1 MSGLAKSKILLAIS
15 GGIAACKS
23 YDLIRQFTA
32 LGCEVRTVVTQ
43 GALQFVTALT
53 LQALTGHAP
62 RESLWDSAAE
72 AAMSH
77 IELARWPDT
86 ILLAP
91 ASANM
96 LAKLAHGIADD
107 LFSTLY
113 LATDKPLYVAPAM
126 NRLMWQHP
134 ATQHNIELLKQRGVC
149 VLGPGF
155 GKQACGE
162 IGLGRMLEP
171 ADIIAQLQLSSQRD
185 LQGQHVVITAGP
197 TREAIDPVRYLTNH
211 SSGKMGY
218 ALATAAVQRGAKV
231 TLISG
236 PTQLTPPAVE
246 FVAVQ
251 SAQQMYHAV
260 MQVVEHVTVFIGVAA
275 VADYTPV
282 AVSTQKI
289 KKCDSEL
296 TLKLKKTIDIVAEVA
311 RLENGPFTVAFA
323 AETEHLLEHAKQKFF
338 RKQCDML
345 VANDVSRDAVFG
357 KDHNRAIV
365 ITKDNVQ
372 HLEVQPKLQLAA
384 RILDQVRAGIS
395 ASADLLHEV

>member
-1 MSGLAKSKILLAIS
+1 MSALANRKILLVIS

-23 YDLIRQFTA
+23 YDLIRQLTA
-32 LGCEVRTVVTQ
+32 KGCEVRTVVTH
-43 GALQFVTALT
+43 GALQFVTSLT

-77 IELARWPDT
+77 IELARWPDA

-96 LAKLAHGIADD
+96 LAKLAQGIADD

-134 ATQHNIELLKQRGVC
+134 ATQHNIELLKQRGVR

-171 ADIIAQLQLSSQRD
+171 HDIIAQLQLTSQRD

-197 TREAIDPVRYLTNH
+197 TREAIDPVRFLTNY

-218 ALATAAVQRGAKV
+218 ALAIAAAQRGAKV

-236 PTQLTPPAVE
+236 PTQLTPPPVE
-246 FVAVQ
+246 VVAVQ

-260 MQVVEHVTVFIGVAA
+260 MQVVEHATVFIGVAA

-282 AVSTQKI
+282 AVSAQKI
-289 KKCDSEL
+289 KKYDSEL
-296 TLKLKKTIDIVAEVA
+296 TLKLKKTTDIVAEVA

-323 AETEHLLEHAKQKFF
+323 AETEQILEHAKQKFV

-357 KDHNRAIV
+357 KDHNRAII
-365 ITKDNVQ
+365 ITKNNVR

-384 RILDQVRAGIS
+384 RILDQVRVGVSAG
-395 ASADLLHEV
+395 ADMLYEV